1 MSKRVRER
9 DLGTDRG
16 KRAALRIWGVYLLV
30 LSAWVVAVAVLGLF
44 GMVVCSSI
52 HWQPGPL
59 YWLLKVAQEYFLLV
73 AIVCVLAG
81 WVVISY
87 FFIARSARNQA
98 LLLAGAE
105 ALAHPTDAPIRL
117 PEGLKAAED
126 QLNLVREQAL
136 ANARAAR
143 EAEQRKNDL
152 VVYLAHDLKTPLTSV
167 IGYLTLLRDEPQISP
182 ELRARYTGV
191 ALEKAER
198 LEELVNEFFDITRF
212 SLSHLELEVRDTDL
226 KRMLEQ
232 MCSEFAPVLAEHQ
245 LGCRL
250 SLPEGLHAV
259 CDADKMARVFD
270 NLLSNACHYAYPGT
284 DLEAEGRMEGDRVV
298 LTFRNAGAH
307 IPPEKL
313 ARMFE
318 RFFRL
323 DPSRG
328 TRTGNAGL
336 GLAIAKEIV
345 ESHGGN
351 IRCESNGR
359 LTSFVISLPLY
370 KEVRHVFKR
379 NRAGLSEP
387 K

>member
-1 MSKRVRER
+1 MSKRARER
-9 DLGTDRG
+9 GLGADRG
-16 KRAALRIWGVYLLV
+16 KRAALRTWGVYLLV

-59 YWLLKVAQEYFLLV
+59 YWLLKVVQEYFLLV

-87 FFIARSARNQA
+87 FFIARPARNQA

-232 MCSEFAPVLAEHQ
+232 MCSEFAPVLAEHR

-284 DLEAEGRMEGDRVV
+284 DLEAQGRMEGDRVV

-345 ESHGGN
+345 EAHGGT
-351 IRCESNGR
+351 IAAESQGEQVEF
-359 LTSFVISLPLY
+359 TVTLP
-370 KEVRHVFKR
+370 VGGPR
-379 NRAGLSEP
+379 
-387 K
+387 